1 MQQLNAA
8 QQIHS
13 LFGIPFFTE
22 GQAFTNRN
30 KKHVSREKA
39 KARRQ
44 MATASKRANRK

>member
-13 LFGIPFFTE
+13 LFGIPMFDA
-22 GQAFTNRN
+22 GYAFTNRN
-30 KKHVSREKA
+30 KKHSTKA
-39 KARRQ
+39 KTKARRQ